1 MTPSDPVDPEA
12 FREFEHAGWEAV
24 AHPYHRHFA
33 RLTAQTA
40 GPLLEAVGVGDGMRV
55 LDVASGPGYAA
66 AAASLR
72 GADAV
77 GVDFAAAQVALARA
91 QFPTL
96 EFHQGDAEA
105 LPFPDASFD
114 AVVSNFGMLHFARP
128 ERMLAEAHRVLRTG
142 GRVAFT
148 VWAKPEDAKGFG
160 IVLDAVETHGDPDV
174 ALPPGP
180 PFFRFSDGEECRR
193 VLAGAGFVAPV
204 ITQVAQVWRLPAPE
218 ALFDA
223 VHEGGVRVRA
233 ILRAQTA
240 DALEAIR
247 GAICDGAKAFG
258 RDGVT
263 EIPMPAV
270 LASAAKP

>member
-24 AHPYHRHFA
+24 ADPYHRHFA

-77 GVDFAAAQVALARA
+77 GIDFAAAQVALARS

-128 ERMLAEAHRVLRTG
+128 ERMLAEAHRVLRPG

-160 IVLDAVETHGDPDV
+160 IVLDAVETLGDPDV

-204 ITQVAQVWRLPAPE
+204 ITQVAQVWTLPAPE

-223 VHEGGVRVRA
+223 LYEAGVRTRA

-247 GAICDGAKAFG
+247 RAICDGAEAFG

>member
-24 AHPYHRHFA
+24 AQRYHHHFA

-55 LDVASGPGYAA
+55 LDVATGPGYAA

-77 GVDFAAAQVALARA
+77 GLDFAAAQVALARA
-91 QFPTL
+91 QYPTL
-96 EFHQGDAEA
+96 EFHHGDAEA
-105 LPFPDASFD
+105 LPFPDESFD

-128 ERMLAEAHRVLRTG
+128 ERMLAEARRVLRTG

-160 IVLDAVETHGDPDV
+160 IVLGAIETLGDLDV
-174 ALPPGP
+174 PLPPGP
-180 PFFRFSDGEECRR
+180 PFFRFSDGEECGR
-193 VLAGAGFVAPV
+193 VLAEAGFVAPV
-204 ITQVAQVWRLPAPE
+204 ITQVPQVWALPAPQ

-223 VHEGGVRVRA
+223 VYEAGVRTRA

-247 GAICDGAKAFG
+247 GAICDDAKAFE

-263 EIPMPAV
+263 QIPMPAV

>member
-24 AHPYHRHFA
+24 ADAYHHHFA

-96 EFHQGDAEA
+96 EFHHGDAEA
-105 LPFPDASFD
+105 LPFPDESFD
-114 AVVSNFGMLHFARP
+114 AVVSNFGMLHLARP
-128 ERMLAEAHRVLRTG
+128 ESMLAEAHRVLRAG

-148 VWAKPEDAKGFG
+148 VWATPEDAKGFA
-160 IVLDAVETHGDPDV
+160 IVLGAVETHGDPDV

-204 ITQVAQVWRLPAPE
+204 ITRVAQVWRLPAPE
-218 ALFDA
+218 SLFDA
-223 VHEGGVRVRA
+223 LYEAGVRTRA

-247 GAICDGAKAFG
+247 GAICDGAKAFE

-270 LASAAKP
+270 LASAEKS

>member
-1 MTPSDPVDPEA
+1 MTPSDPVDAEA
-12 FREFEHAGWEAV
+12 FGKFEHAGWETV
-24 AHPYHRHFA
+24 AHRYHHHFA
-33 RLTAQTA
+33 RLTAQAA
-40 GPLLEAVGVGDGMRV
+40 GPLLEAAGVGDGIRV
-55 LDVASGPGYAA
+55 LDVATGPGHAA

-77 GVDFAAAQVALARA
+77 GLDFAAAQVALART
-91 QFPTL
+91 QYPTL

-105 LPFPDASFD
+105 LPFPDESFD
-114 AVVSNFGMLHFARP
+114 AVVSNFGILHFPRP
-128 ERMLAEAHRVLRTG
+128 ERMLAEAHRVLRRG

-160 IVLDAVETHGDPDV
+160 IVLGAVETLGELDV
-174 ALPPGP
+174 PLPPGP

-193 VLAGAGFVAPV
+193 VLAGAGFAAPV
-204 ITQVAQVWRLPAPE
+204 ITQVPQVWTLPAPE

-223 VHEGGVRVRA
+223 VCEGAVRTRA
-233 ILRAQTA
+233 ILRAQTP
-240 DALEAIR
+240 DALEAR
-247 GAICDGAKAFG
+247 AFE

>member
-148 VWAKPEDAKGFG
+148 VWAKREDAKGFA
-160 IVLDAVETHGDPDV
+160 IVLDAVETLGDPDV

>member
-1 MTPSDPVDPEA
+1 MTPSDAVDPEA

-24 AHPYHRHFA
+24 AHRYHYHFA
-33 RLTAQTA
+33 RLTAQAT
-40 GPLLEAVGVGDGMRV
+40 GPLLEAVDVGDGMRV
-55 LDVASGPGYAA
+55 LDVATGPGYAA

-91 QFPTL
+91 QYPTL
-96 EFHQGDAEA
+96 EFHHGDAEA
-105 LPFPDASFD
+105 LPFPDESFD

-128 ERMLAEAHRVLRTG
+128 ERMLAEAHRVLRQG

-160 IVLDAVETHGDPDV
+160 IVLGAVETLGDQVP
-174 ALPPGP
+174 LPPGP
-180 PFFRFSDGEECRR
+180 PFFRFSDGEECGR
-193 VLAGAGFVAPV
+193 VLAEAGFVAPV
-204 ITQVAQVWRLPAPE
+204 ITQVPQVWTLPAPE

-223 VHEGGVRVRA
+223 VYEAGVRVRA
-233 ILRAQTA
+233 ILRAQA
-240 DALEAIR
+240 PDALEAIR
-247 GAICDGAKAFG
+247 RAICDDVKTFE

>member
-1 MTPSDPVDPEA
+1 MTPSDPVDLEA

-24 AHPYHRHFA
+24 AHRYHHHFA
-33 RLTAQTA
+33 RLTPQTA

-55 LDVASGPGYAA
+55 LDVATGPGYAA

-77 GVDFAAAQVALARA
+77 GIDFAAAQVALARA
-91 QFPTL
+91 QYPTL

-105 LPFPDASFD
+105 LPFPDESFD

-160 IVLDAVETHGDPDV
+160 IVLGAVETLGDLDV
-174 ALPPGP
+174 PLPPGP
-180 PFFRFSDGEECRR
+180 PFFRFSDGEECAH
-193 VLAGAGFVAPV
+193 VLAEAGFVAPV
-204 ITQVAQVWRLPAPE
+204 ITQVPQVWTLPAPE

-223 VHEGGVRVRA
+223 VYEAGVRTQA

-247 GAICDGAKAFG
+247 RAICDDAKAFE
-258 RDGVT
+258 RNGVT

>member
-24 AHPYHRHFA
+24 AHRYHHHFA
-33 RLTAQTA
+33 RLTAQTT

-55 LDVASGPGYAA
+55 LDVATGPGYAA

-91 QFPTL
+91 QYPTL
-96 EFHQGDAEA
+96 EFHHGDAEA
-105 LPFPDASFD
+105 LPFPDESFD

-128 ERMLAEAHRVLRTG
+128 ERMLAEAHRVLRQG

-160 IVLDAVETHGDPDV
+160 IVLGAVETLGDLDV
-174 ALPPGP
+174 PLPPGP

-204 ITQVAQVWRLPAPE
+204 ITQVPQVWTLPAPE

-247 GAICDGAKAFG
+247 RAICDDAKAFE

>member
-24 AHPYHRHFA
+24 AQRYHHHFA

-55 LDVASGPGYAA
+55 LDVAAGPGYAA

-77 GVDFAAAQVALARA
+77 GLDFAAAQVALARE
-91 QFPTL
+91 QYPTL

-105 LPFPDASFD
+105 LPFPDESFD

-160 IVLDAVETHGDPDV
+160 IVLGAVETLGELDV
-174 ALPPGP
+174 PLPPGP
-180 PFFRFSDGEECRR
+180 PFFRFSDGEECGR
-193 VLAGAGFVAPV
+193 VLAEAGFVAPV
-204 ITQVAQVWRLPAPE
+204 ITRVPQVWTLAAPE
-218 ALFDA
+218 GLFDA
-223 VHEGGVRVRA
+223 VYEGGVRVRA
-233 ILRAQTA
+233 ILCAQTA

-247 GAICDGAKAFG
+247 GAICDGAKAFE

>member
-1 MTPSDPVDPEA
+1 MTPSDPVDAEA
-12 FREFEHAGWEAV
+12 FTKFEHAGWEAV
-24 AHPYHRHFA
+24 AQRYHHHFA

-40 GPLLEAVGVGDGMRV
+40 GPLLEAVGVADGVRV
-55 LDVASGPGYAA
+55 LDVATGPGYAA

-77 GVDFAAAQVALARA
+77 GVDFSAAQVALARS
-91 QFPTL
+91 QYPTL
-96 EFHQGDAEA
+96 EFHQGNAEA
-105 LPFPDASFD
+105 LPFPDESFD

-128 ERMLAEAHRVLRTG
+128 ERMLAEAHRVLRQG

-160 IVLDAVETHGDPDV
+160 IVLGAVETHGDMDV
-174 ALPPGP
+174 PLPPGP

-193 VLAGAGFVAPV
+193 VLAGAGFVAPE
-204 ITQVAQVWRLPAPE
+204 IAQVAQVWTLPAPE

-233 ILRAQTA
+233 ILRAQA
-240 DALEAIR
+240 PEALDAIR
-247 GAICDGAKAFG
+247 GAIRDGAKAFE

>member
-1 MTPSDPVDPEA
+1 MTPPDPVDPEA

-24 AHPYHRHFA
+24 AHRYHHHFA

-55 LDVASGPGYAA
+55 LDVATGPGYAA
-66 AAASLR
+66 AAAALR

-77 GVDFAAAQVALARA
+77 GLDFTSAQVALARA
-91 QFPTL
+91 QYPTL
-96 EFHQGDAEA
+96 EFHHGDAEA

-128 ERMLAEAHRVLRTG
+128 ECMLAEAHRVVRQG

-160 IVLDAVETHGDPDV
+160 IVLGAIETLGDLDV
-174 ALPPGP
+174 PLPPGP
-180 PFFRFSDGEECRR
+180 PFFRFSDGGEGGR
-193 VLAGAGFVAPV
+193 VLAEAGFVAPV
-204 ITQVAQVWRLPAPE
+204 ITQVPQVWTLPAPE

-223 VHEGGVRVRA
+223 VYEAGVRTRA

-247 GAICDGAKAFG
+247 GAICDDAKAFE

-263 EIPMPAV
+263 QIPMPAV